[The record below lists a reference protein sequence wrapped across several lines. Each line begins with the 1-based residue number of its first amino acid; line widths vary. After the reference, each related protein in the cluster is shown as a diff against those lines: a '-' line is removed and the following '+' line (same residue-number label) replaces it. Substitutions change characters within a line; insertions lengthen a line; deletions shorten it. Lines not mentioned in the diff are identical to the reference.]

1 MGLDGEQLVTQEHG
15 GHTASGF
22 GALACDVGDTTERCI
37 KITVGLQGDGVI
49 LTPAAVTSID
59 LGGAHLCTG
68 DLDQLLLYK
77 LSDVVTVLLIDTR
90 CSED

>member
-1 MGLDGEQLVTQEHG
+1 MGLDGKQLVTQEHG
-15 GHTASGF
+15 CHAASGF
-22 GALACDVGDTTERCI
+22 GPLAGDVGDTTERCI

-59 LGGAHLCTG
+59 LGGAHLCTW

-77 LSDVVTVLLIDTR
+77 LSDVVAVLLINAR
-90 CSED
+90 